1 MNLRDELLAVRE
13 QHGVLTPA
21 ILREAARPKDHPL
34 HSRVYDKAPAE
45 AAEAYYLQR
54 AHDLI
59 VSVRIKLP
67 SGDLAEGRDVRAFQ
81 AVRGTDANTFVY
93 DPSEEVAADPL
104 RRAIVLR
111 EMEREWKVMQSRY
124 SMFAEFIEMVRRDLA
139 A

>member
-13 QHGVLTPA
+13 EHGVLTPRV
-21 ILREAARPKDHPL
+21 LLEAVRPKDHPL
-34 HSRVYDKAPAE
+34 HARVFDKAPKE

-59 VSVRIKLP
+59 VSVRIKVP
-67 SGDLAEGRDVRAFQ
+67 SGDAAEKRDVRAFQ

-104 RRAIVLR
+104 RRAIMLR
-111 EMEREWKVMQSRY
+111 DMEREWKTLQARY
-124 SMFAEFIEMVRRDLA
+124 SMFAEFVEMVRRDVA